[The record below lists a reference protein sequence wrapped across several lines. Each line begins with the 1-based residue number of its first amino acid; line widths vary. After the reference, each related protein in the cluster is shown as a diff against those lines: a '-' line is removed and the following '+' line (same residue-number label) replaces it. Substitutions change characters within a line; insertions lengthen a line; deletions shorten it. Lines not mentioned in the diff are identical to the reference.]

1 MKKKVLVYYY
11 TYPLTLSSTHSV
23 PRLLTQLIN
32 ELSRDFDI
40 TILEYSSLKY
50 ELSPEI
56 KRINISIN
64 NLKEKVRKIL
74 GFKETQKNIRQ
85 KYTRLFFNKN
95 KIPVDIVIVL
105 SYLDFED
112 VIKMFPKVVKVY
124 WVHDFSID
132 IVQRHLST
140 LNLIDYLI
148 SPSYALSKKM
158 KDEALPYKIKTK
170 TLIIP
175 NWVSDNLIQLNSI
188 KRINARNKF
197 EIPLTSIVFIF
208 IGGDSTLKGSHL
220 IENILREVSTENRPI
235 VLIKAGTNNIT
246 RKQNNHLLILEVGK
260 LPPEELAFAYAA
272 SNFGIFPSQ
281 VFENLPLAI
290 IEMITFGIL
299 PIASDI
305 GGVSELLGNNYQF
318 LIKDLSNTRAWVEKI
333 NTLINTPDNIK
344 EMQVNELRKLIA
356 KKYNFKNSIDCW
368 RSVLKEL
375 TT

>member
-40 TILEYSSLKY
+40 TILEYSNLKY

-85 KYTRLFFNKN
+85 KYTRLFFNRN

-246 RKQNNHLLILEVGK
+246 RNQNNHLLILEVGK